1 MSNGIQVIAE
11 GIVWE
16 DPGLSNHTCLPMTSC
31 ENANGVCDKTFVL
44 AALSE
49 KYHCKAED
57 CKLYTKIEVPFS
69 EVMNYDEAA
78 RITIEENSLYDLFD
92 ELPISVTVKAPLE
105 ALQKFYEDKVL
116 CDADYASGEDIRLSR
131 WIGEEYTLDETEGLL
146 SWLETE
152 YGCQAKDLIV
162 DFDRNLKMLNE
173 KIERRQGM
181 SVDETYKQAEKVIEG
196 LEPNVADAVYRLLWK
211 EHVIKDVKTQLEQ
224 DERSEHMSEES
235 CDALASQCAERY
247 CMQTDYDCNLDY
259 WTNIQNL
266 IDDEISGMEDIERE

>member
-11 GIVWE
+11 GIVWGE
-16 DPGLSNHTCLPMTSC
+16 PGLSNHACLPMISC
-31 ENANGVCDKTFVL
+31 ENINGVCDKTSVL

-69 EVMNYDEAA
+69 EIMYFNEAA
-78 RITIEENSLYDLFD
+78 RITIKENSLYDLFD
-92 ELPISVTVKAPLE
+92 ELPVSVTAKVPLE

-116 CDADYASGEDIRLSR
+116 CDADYASGEDIRLSK

-146 SWLETE
+146 LWLETE
-152 YGCQAKDLIV
+152 YGCQIKDLI
-162 DFDRNLKMLNE
+162 DFDGSLKMLNE
-173 KIERRQGM
+173 KIEGRQGM
-181 SVDETYKQAEKVIEG
+181 SVNETYKQAEKVIEG
-196 LEPNVADAVYRLLWK
+196 LNPNVADAVYRLLWK

-235 CDALASQCAERY
+235 YDALASQCAERY